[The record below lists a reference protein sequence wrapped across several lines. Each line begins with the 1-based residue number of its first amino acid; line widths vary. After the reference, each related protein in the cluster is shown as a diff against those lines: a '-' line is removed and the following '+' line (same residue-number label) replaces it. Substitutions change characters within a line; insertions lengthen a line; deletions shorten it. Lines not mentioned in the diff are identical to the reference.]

1 LKVRSWQQ
9 NIDFNVHASD
19 HMSKTLAPRPVG
31 VCGQNV
37 SQAMNEG
44 RDTAQTPTPTDAAV
58 TGRTGG
64 GAQARPEAEAKRR
77 SARLFGIRVLN
88 YFTNHVICHIPSFA
102 LRRGWY
108 RHILGITFGEHAG
121 VHLGCYIWFFGPNQL
136 RRDGLHIGSY
146 SRINRN
152 CCLDARGSLWIGNNV
167 SVSPEV
173 TILTASHG
181 VDDPQF
187 RVQLRRVVIEDHV
200 WIGTRAT
207 ILPGVTLG
215 KGCVVA
221 AGSIVTR
228 DVPPLTIVAGVPA
241 RKVGVRAGEATD
253 YVLDHAFPLFE

>member
-1 LKVRSWQQ
+1 
-9 NIDFNVHASD
+9 
-19 HMSKTLAPRPVG
+19 
-31 VCGQNV
+31 V
-37 SQAMNEG
+37 SQATKES
-44 RDTAQTPTPTDAAV
+44 RDTAQIPTATDAAV
-58 TGRTGG
+58 TFRTGRG
-64 GAQARPEAEAKRR
+64 PQARRKAEAEGR
-77 SARLFGIRVLN
+77 SARLFGIRALN
-88 YFTNHVICHIPSFA
+88 YFTNHIIGHIPSFA

-108 RHILGITFGEHAG
+108 RHILGITFGEHSG

-173 TILTASHG
+173 MILTASHG
-181 VDDPQF
+181 VDDPKF
-187 RVQLRRVVIEDHV
+187 RLQLRGVVVEDHV

-221 AGSIVTR
+221 AGSVVTR
-228 DVPPLTIVAGVPA
+228 YVPPLTIVAGVPA
-241 RKVGVRAGEATD
+241 RKVGVRAGDAIH
-253 YVLDHAFPLFE
+253 YVLDQTFPLFE